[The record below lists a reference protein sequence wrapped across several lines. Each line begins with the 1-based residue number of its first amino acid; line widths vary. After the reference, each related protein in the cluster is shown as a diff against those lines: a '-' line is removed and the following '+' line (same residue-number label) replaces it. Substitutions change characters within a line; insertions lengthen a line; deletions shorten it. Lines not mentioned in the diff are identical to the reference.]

1 MKVQTLSNILKNYRW
16 QSFLFKNFIL
26 IFCIL
31 VCPLAIF
38 SFGIFNNY
46 RNNVIQSIEHSD
58 SKATILLADYLDRQ
72 FSEIENFFIN
82 IKSSNSYSNDLT
94 LLLNTDNISSELII
108 ESSDNISKYIED
120 FMLGNNV
127 ISSVYIYSSNSDYVL
142 SLGFPSSNSLE
153 YFHDSSVITKDN
165 EIYNYPFF
173 RSIQINRSFYNIL
186 SVVYPIDS
194 SRIIFNIDFDLLK
207 KNMLDIDS
215 NLSDFYI
222 LDPENKLLYSSDE
235 NYPQF
240 SDGTSLTNINSDID
254 KDNNILSYM
263 DSKDLNLKY
272 VFKNHYPDYAKTRHS
287 YIQTILLLILLVL
300 ILTVGIAVSLTMAL
314 YKHILSLIDI
324 LNPYIPS
331 NDNSARNEMQ
341 LITNSIL
348 AITSQNSDL
357 REELSHRL
365 NALKTAQASMLQIQI
380 NPHFLYNTLNSIN
393 SIVLFTFKKETQISD
408 IITNLSEILRYS
420 SNASEYLV
428 SLKTEL
434 HYLQKYID
442 IQKTKYTNRFSIE
455 YHINDDTKNLK
466 LIKLSLQPL
475 IENAILHGILPKRS
489 IGSVHIYSE
498 IKNNSL
504 VLKIIDNGIGIP
516 EKKLNEL
523 NEKINNDVFVLD
535 KSLGI
540 ENTAKRIRLIFGNSY
555 GLNINSSP
563 EGTTITL
570 TMPII
575 E

>member
-272 VFKNHYPDYAKTRHS
+272 V
-287 YIQTILLLILLVL
+287 
-300 ILTVGIAVSLTMAL
+300 
-314 YKHILSLIDI
+314 
-324 LNPYIPS
+324 
-331 NDNSARNEMQ
+331 
-341 LITNSIL
+341 
-348 AITSQNSDL
+348 
-357 REELSHRL
+357 
-365 NALKTAQASMLQIQI
+365 
-380 NPHFLYNTLNSIN
+380 
-393 SIVLFTFKKETQISD
+393 
-408 IITNLSEILRYS
+408 
-420 SNASEYLV
+420 
-428 SLKTEL
+428 
-434 HYLQKYID
+434 
-442 IQKTKYTNRFSIE
+442 
-455 YHINDDTKNLK
+455 
-466 LIKLSLQPL
+466 
-475 IENAILHGILPKRS
+475 
-489 IGSVHIYSE
+489 
-498 IKNNSL
+498 
-504 VLKIIDNGIGIP
+504 
-516 EKKLNEL
+516 
-523 NEKINNDVFVLD
+523 
-535 KSLGI
+535 
-540 ENTAKRIRLIFGNSY
+540 
-555 GLNINSSP
+555 
-563 EGTTITL
+563 
-570 TMPII
+570 
-575 E
+575 